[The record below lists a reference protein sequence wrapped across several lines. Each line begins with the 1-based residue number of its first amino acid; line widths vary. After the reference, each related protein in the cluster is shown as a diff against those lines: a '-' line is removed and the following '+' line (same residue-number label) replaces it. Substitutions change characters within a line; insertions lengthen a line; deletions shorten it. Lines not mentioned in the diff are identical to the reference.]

1 MQHLSASGFYLSHK
15 CIFCPLN
22 VGSSMTRLHTLCC
35 IIIICYCRDFFYLFI
50 LRSETLWSLMSGI
63 SCSSSPSLPPS
74 LVCRHTTQG
83 QMGGE
88 APDVSLI
95 NSHLTELKTWSV
107 SATEMLIVCNPAINC
122 TVHLCV
128 VVGSYVNKRLN
139 QQQAKWEQGKGQS
152 LKVMQQI

>member
-1 MQHLSASGFYLSHK
+1 MHLLPSQ
-15 CIFCPLN
+15 C
-22 VGSSMTRLHTLCC
+22 RLINDTLTHTLLHHHLLLPWF
-35 IIIICYCRDFFYLFI
+35 FFYLFI
-50 LRSETLWSLMSGI
+50 LRSETLWSLMSGS

-95 NSHLTELKTWSV
+95 NSHLTELKNWRV

-122 TVHLCV
+122 TAHLCV

-139 QQQAKWEQGKGQS
+139 QQQAKWEQGQGQS